1 VRALLVGASAGV
13 GRALSEAL
21 AARGDALL
29 LVASDARDLVP
40 QASHLRLMYGVH
52 VEIVAADAI
61 RPEEFLGKIISTAQS
76 FGEIQG
82 LFFPIGASR
91 NDDFGTLPVDEA
103 RWLIDANLLT
113 VMAVVGHFLPFLLAA
128 NHGCIVGFGSIAAIR
143 GRRTNIVY
151 AAAKR
156 GLASYFE
163 SLRHIAAQSKVR
175 VQFYQ
180 LGYVATQQT
189 FGRRLLFRPAH
200 PAEIAAVVVQNL
212 DRDIGMRYL
221 PRYWALIAWLVSVLP
236 WAIFKRLHF

>member
-1 VRALLVGASAGV
+1 MGASAGV

-29 LVASDARDLVP
+29 LVASDARDLEP
-40 QASHLRLMYGVH
+40 QASHLRRMYGVQ

-61 RPEEFLGKIISTAQS
+61 CSEEFLGKIISAAQR

-91 NDDFGTLPVDEA
+91 SDDSGTLPVDEA
-103 RWLIDANLLT
+103 RSLIDANLFT
-113 VMAVVGHFLPFLLAA
+113 VMAVVGHFLPVLLAA

-143 GRRTNIVY
+143 GRQTNVIY

-163 SLRHIAAQSKVR
+163 SLRRIAAQSQVR

-180 LGYVATQQT
+180 LGYVETQQT

-200 PAEIAAVVVQNL
+200 PAGIATVVVQNL

-221 PRYWALIAWLVSVLP
+221 PRYWAPIAWLVSVLP
-236 WAIFKRLHF
+236 WAIFKRLPF